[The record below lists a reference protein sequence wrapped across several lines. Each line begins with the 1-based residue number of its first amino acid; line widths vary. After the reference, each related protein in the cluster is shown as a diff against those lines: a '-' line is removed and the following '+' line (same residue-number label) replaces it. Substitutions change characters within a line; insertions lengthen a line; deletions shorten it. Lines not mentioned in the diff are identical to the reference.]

1 MSTNTD
7 SRNATSKAQARE
19 EQKAQKALQA
29 TVRDYLT
36 GLPRFNIGALFL
48 PPIWGP
54 AHGMFLTLLWYPV
67 WLFADNL
74 FFAAY
79 SVGSTFSYIAALL
92 CFVIL
97 TLFTFYFS
105 YAIQPRAALYC
116 IERGKTKEQF
126 QRRQKIWAVVSA
138 IVGIIMLAFATYY
151 NLCLRAPMGA

>member
-1 MSTNTD
+1 MTKNKD
-7 SRNATSKAQARE
+7 SRNAVSKAQARE

-29 TVRDYLT
+29 QVRDYLT

-54 AHGMFLTLLWYPV
+54 AHGLFLTLLWYPV

-79 SVGSTFSYIAALL
+79 SVGSTFSYIAAILA
-92 CFVIL
+92 FVIL
-97 TLFTFYFS
+97 TLFTFYFA
-105 YAIQPRAALYC
+105 YAIQPRAALCC

-126 QRRQKIWAVVSA
+126 QRRQKIWAVVGI
-138 IVGIIMLAFATYY
+138 IVGILMLAFATYY